1 MILNIVERGTSLCRR
16 FVVANPYGF
25 EFAEDTQ
32 EFIEGKGTL
41 YYSRNDAALKVRE
54 ILLAEYGDKPVRRFR
69 TFVDVEVHAGNHV
82 TLEAVQD
89 WCMAATRLIL
99 FPENGLGPGGD
110 GNLGFC
116 SINWAMLEEFPS
128 E

>member
-1 MILNIVERGTSLCRR
+1 MILNIEERGTSPCRR

-69 TFVDVEVHAGNHV
+69 TEVVVEVHADENV
-82 TLEAVQD
+82 TLESVQD
-89 WCMAATRLIL
+89 WAMASTRLIL

-110 GNLGFC
+110 DNLGFC
-116 SINWAMLEEFPS
+116 SIN
-128 E
+128 